1 MKVATWNY
9 DSRKLCLSSAL
20 GSTLKDWLKGS
31 VQLMGLTLKR
41 DLPNPGIDPGSPA
54 LQVDSLPAELPNSA
68 WDNMPTAKQLADI
81 GYKTFS
87 TSMMLLTVYG
97 GYLCSVRAYHYFQR
111 RSSQRQAAEEQK
123 TSGAL

>member
-1 MKVATWNY
+1 MTFRTN
-9 DSRKLCLSSAL
+9 SAFAFTVVP
-20 GSTLKDWLKGS
+20 GP
-31 VQLMGLTLKR
+31 
-41 DLPNPGIDPGSPA
+41 LPS
-54 LQVDSLPAELPNSA
+54 LVWSWVLLPAAPVGRVDWRPRLDGRERQHPGDS
-68 WDNMPTAKQLADI
+68 MPTAKQLADI

-123 TSGAL
+123 TSRVL

>member
-1 MKVATWNY
+1 MK
-9 DSRKLCLSSAL
+9 
-20 GSTLKDWLKGS
+20 G
-31 VQLMGLTLKR
+31 
-41 DLPNPGIDPGSPA
+41 
-54 LQVDSLPAELPNSA
+54 
-68 WDNMPTAKQLADI
+68 DNMPTAKQLADI